1 MNTYYQ
7 SYSTQLIDIARQYLP
22 SLKTQHSLTENQ
34 WSALNAITGCRTQQY
49 GQIYLACNECHTHAS
64 HYQSC
69 GHRSCNQC
77 QNHSATQW
85 LARQEQKLLPVDY
98 FMATFTLP
106 FELRALA
113 KSNQALVYSL
123 LFQCATSTLKDFALN
138 EKSFHSEL
146 AMTAV
151 LHTHT
156 RKLDYHPHIHII
168 VPAGGINKN
177 RKEWRK
183 IKTKYL
189 FNGFKLAMVFRAR
202 LISAIKD
209 SGLSVP
215 DNPKKWVVQ
224 CQHIGKGL
232 PAIKYLSRY
241 LYKGVISNRNI
252 IANDGKNITFQYT
265 DSNTK
270 KVMTRKLKGEDFI
283 ALVLQHTLPKGFRR
297 ARDYGFLHGNAK
309 KLLTLIQIVLKAR
322 LPEKIELERPKF
334 ICKCCH
340 LPMNIIGFSKKK
352 RPELTAG

>member
-1 MNTYYQ
+1 MNTSFQ
-7 SYSTQLIDIARQYLP
+7 HSTQLADIARQYLP
-22 SLKTQHSLTENQ
+22 LFKQNNSVTENQ
-34 WSALNAITGCRTQQY
+34 WSALNAIIGCRTQQY

-69 GHRSCNQC
+69 GHRSCNSC

-85 LARQEQKLLPVDY
+85 LHRQEQKLLPVDY

-106 FELRALA
+106 FELRTLA
-113 KSNQALVYSL
+113 SANQTLIYSL
-123 LFQCATSTLKDFALN
+123 LFQCAISTLKDFGRN
-138 EKSFHSEL
+138 EKGFHAEL

-189 FNGFKLAMVFRAR
+189 FNGFKLATVFRAR
-202 LISAIKD
+202 MISAIKEA
-209 SGLSVP
+209 GLSVP
-215 DNPKKWVVQ
+215 DNPRKWVVQ

-241 LYKGVISNRNI
+241 LYKGVISNHNI
-252 IANDGKNITFQYT
+252 IANDGSNITFQYT

-270 KVMTRKLKGEDFI
+270 KLMTRKLKGEDFI

-297 ARDYGFLHGNAK
+297 ARDYGFLHGNSK
-309 KLLTLIQIVLKAR
+309 KLLTLIQIVLKAMV
-322 LPEKIELERPKF
+322 PVNVETKRPKF
-334 ICKCCH
+334 ICKCCYS
-340 LPMNIIGFSKKK
+340 PMNIIGFSKKK
-352 RPELTAG
+352 RPKLNAG